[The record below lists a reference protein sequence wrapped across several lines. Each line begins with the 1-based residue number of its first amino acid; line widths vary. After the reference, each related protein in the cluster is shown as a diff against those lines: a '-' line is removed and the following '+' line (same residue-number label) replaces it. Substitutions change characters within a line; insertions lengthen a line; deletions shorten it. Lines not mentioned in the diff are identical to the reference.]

1 MSGENVKKF
10 FADKRIQNGMTYQ
23 TYFNQFNHYLNK
35 SENDYQT
42 KEAIEKFNNIKLNYQ
57 RSLRIH
63 RTYEPSSELVKTI
76 QQIDVPQI
84 WMVISEH
91 WCGDS
96 AQNLPYIAEI
106 AKLNSNIDLR
116 VVLRDDNPDIMDEYL
131 TEGKLRSI
139 PKLVA
144 FDGDGNELFQWG
156 PRPKSAADLVM
167 NAKKEGKE
175 KNEFMTLLHKWYAN
189 NKGEELEKE
198 ILFLISE
205 NIFTNN

>member
-1 MSGENVKKF
+1 MKKF
-10 FADKRIQNGMTYQ
+10 FAEKRIQNGLTYQ
-23 TYFNQFNHYLNK
+23 IYFKQFEYYLN
-35 SENDYQT
+35 ENPNNYQT
-42 KEAIEKFNNIKLNYQ
+42 KEENEKSNNIKLNYQ

-63 RTYEPSSELVKTI
+63 KTYEPNDELVKAI
-76 QQIDVPQI
+76 RQIDVPQI

-106 AKLNSNIDLR
+106 AKLNSFIDLLI
-116 VVLRDDNPDIMDEYL
+116 VLRDKNPAIMNEYL
-131 TEGKLRSI
+131 TDGKSRSI

-144 FDGDGNELFQWG
+144 FDMEGNELFQWG
-156 PRPKSAADLVM
+156 PRPKSAVDLVM
-167 NAKKEGKE
+167 NAKKEEKE

-198 ILFLISE
+198 ILSLINE

>member
-1 MSGENVKKF
+1 MKKF

-23 TYFNQFNHYLNK
+23 TYFNQFNHYLNQ
-35 SENDYQT
+35 SENGYQT

-63 RTYEPSSELVKTI
+63 KTYEPSNELVKTI

-144 FDGDGNELFQWG
+144 FDEDGNELFQWG
-156 PRPKSAADLVM
+156 PRPKSAGDLVM